1 MSLWSRIR
9 NTLTG
14 RRLDD
19 EIAEELQFHLEMER
33 AGGRTPRDA
42 RLRLGNVARIT
53 EETRAMSII
62 QWLESAIADARYG
75 FRQLRSAPTLV
86 VAVILSLTL
95 GLGASTAIF
104 ALVDAAILKPLPVAD
119 PDKLVIL
126 EWTAADFPPGVSNVN
141 GEFRQVEGG
150 RRQGSSIGASLY
162 RRLAREQ
169 AGFGAVIGVG
179 AYPDPVAL
187 AVEGAPAEQGSIQ
200 YVSDN
205 YFQALGVDPLV
216 GRGFS
221 SGEDQVGH
229 EPVVIISH
237 RLWIRRFAGDRSVVD
252 RSIRINRVPA
262 RIVGVAPPG
271 FFGTRA
277 GQWPDVYA
285 PLAIK
290 VAFMPPGATA
300 VRAEDDTNWW
310 VRVIGRVRR
319 DVPEPT
325 ATARIATVFRGIA
338 TPPGMEVDSEKVPQ
352 LAAFPGRRG
361 FTSLSERDTEALW
374 TLLLLVGVLLL
385 IVCANVANL
394 LLSRSVARH
403 HESAMRL
410 ALGATRARVFRQHLI
425 EGALLALIG
434 GTVGLFVGG
443 ALARSIHL
451 LFQTG
456 RDASNAYDLHIGGRV
471 VAYTALLSMASA
483 FLFGLA
489 PAWRAARAGFGDAIK
504 SHTRSVVGGRLRVPR
519 ALVAIQIALC
529 LAALVAAGLLGRS
542 LTRLK
547 AIDIGFDRDRIAY
560 ATVSPSRAGYAGD
573 RIPAY
578 ADRVREALAQAPGV
592 VHVSTVQTRLLSGNG
607 NAAPVNMPGRP
618 PRVERGMAATDD
630 ITHINAVG
638 EGFFETLGI
647 PLLAGRALDHR
658 DTQLNAAA
666 VVVDDLFVQRFLAN
680 QDPIGRRFGLGIDA
694 KENTRY
700 EIVGVVGNS
709 RYNSLRN
716 ALMPTMYQGYRPGGT
731 VNFAI
736 RSAIDAESL
745 RDAVRQAVASIDPAV
760 PMTEFH
766 TQPALIDR
774 MLRTERMLSVI
785 SAALGGMA
793 LTLAAIGLAGLLGY
807 IVARRRRE
815 IGVRMALGASARDVV
830 RMVLRD
836 SSSLVFAGLVVGLPC
851 AYGVARVLQSLLFQ
865 LEPLDIPTTAI
876 AFVVLCGVALVAAW
890 LPARRAAR
898 IDAVSALRQE

>member
-1 MSLWSRIR
+1 MSLWSRLR

-19 EIAEELQFHLEMER
+19 EIAEELQFHLEMDG
-33 AGGRTPRDA
+33 AGGRSARDA
-42 RLRLGNVARIT
+42 RLRLGNVARIK
-53 EETRAMSII
+53 EETRAMSLI
-62 QWLESAIADARYG
+62 QWLETAIADARYG
-75 FRQLRSAPTLV
+75 CRQLRTAPMLV
-86 VAVILSLTL
+86 LAVVLSLTL

-104 ALVDAAILKPLPVAD
+104 ALVDAALLKPLPVAD
-119 PDKLVIL
+119 PNRLVIL
-126 EWTAADFPPGVSNVN
+126 QWTATDFPPGLNNLN
-141 GEFRQVEGG
+141 GEFPEVAGG
-150 RRQGSSIGASLY
+150 RRRGPSIAASLY

-169 AGFGAVIGVG
+169 TGFGALIGVG
-179 AYPDPVAL
+179 AYPDAVAL
-187 AVEGAPAEQGSIQ
+187 AVDGAPAEQGSIQ

-205 YFQALGVDPLV
+205 YFQGLGVEPAV
-216 GRGFS
+216 GRAFS
-221 SGEDQVGH
+221 SGEDRVGH

-237 RLWIRRFAGDRSVVD
+237 RFWLRRFAGDHGVID
-252 RSIRINRVPA
+252 RSIRINSVPA

-290 VAFMPPGATA
+290 LAFLPPSGTA

-310 VRVIGRVRR
+310 VRLIARIRP

-325 ATARIATVFRGIA
+325 ATARVATLFQGLV
-338 TPPGMEVDSEKVPQ
+338 TSPGLSVEAGRIPQ
-352 LAAFPGRRG
+352 LAAYPGRRG
-361 FTSLSERDTEALW
+361 FTSLSERDTDALW

-394 LLSRSVARH
+394 LLARSVARH

-425 EGALLALIG
+425 EGAVLALIG
-434 GTVGLFVGG
+434 GMVGLFVGE

-456 RDASNAYDLHIGGRV
+456 RDASNAYDLHLDGRV
-471 VAYTALLSMASA
+471 VAYTVLLSMVSA

-489 PAWRAARAGFGDAIK
+489 PAWRAARAGFGEAITG
-504 SHTRSVVGGRLRVPR
+504 HTRSVVGARMRVPR
-519 ALVAIQIALC
+519 ALVAMQIALC

-547 AIDIGFDRDRIAY
+547 AIDIGFDRDGIAY
-560 ATVSPSRAGYAGD
+560 ATISPSRAGYAAD

-578 ADRVREALAQAPGV
+578 ADRVREALANVPGV
-592 VHVSTVQTRLLSGNG
+592 VQVSTVHTRPLSGNG
-607 NAAPVNMPGRP
+607 NAAAVHLPGRP
-618 PRVERGMAATDD
+618 PRVERGMAAAEYL
-630 ITHINAVG
+630 THTNAVG
-638 EGFFETLGI
+638 QGFFETLGI
-647 PLLAGRALDHR
+647 PLLAGRALDQR
-658 DTQLNAAA
+658 DMQSNATAI
-666 VVVDDLFVQRFLAN
+666 VVDDVFVRRFLPD
-680 QDPIGRRFGLGIDA
+680 QDPIGRRLGLGTDVA
-694 KENTRY
+694 QNARY

-716 ALMPTMYQGYRPGGT
+716 ALMPTMYEAYRPGGT

-736 RSAIDAESL
+736 RSAVDAESL

-774 MLRTERMLSVI
+774 LLRTERMLSVI
-785 SAALGGMA
+785 SAALGGIA

-807 IVARRRRE
+807 IVARRRTE
-815 IGVRMALGASARDVV
+815 IGVRMALGASAADVI

-836 SSSLVFAGLVVGLPC
+836 SSRLVAIGSAIGLPC
-851 AYGVARVLQSLLFQ
+851 AYGVAKVLQSLLFQ
-865 LEPLDIPTTAI
+865 LEPVDVPTTAI
-876 AFVVLCGVALVAAW
+876 AFAVLCGVALAAAW

-898 IDAVSALRQE
+898 IDAVSALRQ